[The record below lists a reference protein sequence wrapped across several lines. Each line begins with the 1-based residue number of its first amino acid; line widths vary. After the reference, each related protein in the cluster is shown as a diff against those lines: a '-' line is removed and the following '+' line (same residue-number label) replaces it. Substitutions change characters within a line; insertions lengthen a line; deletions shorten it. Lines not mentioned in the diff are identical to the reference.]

1 MKEIKLGKTLVGD
14 NHPVYIIAELSCNH
28 RGDKQIALDTIKA
41 MATSGADC
49 VKIQTTTPEGLTID
63 CDKDAFIFKGGT
75 LWDGRTLFDLYK
87 ETQTPYDWHQEMKDL
102 ALSLGLDFLSTPVS
116 KGAVDFLENLGIDF
130 YKVAG
135 YEIMD
140 IPLIEYIAKKGKPVI
155 FSTGLATKEDIEL
168 AIETCKSVGNDQY
181 IFLKCT
187 SAYPTK
193 WNQVDLNLIPKLKED
208 FNCII
213 GLSDHSL
220 GHLIPVT
227 SVAMGAK
234 IIEKHFILDKKLGGP
249 DVEFSMDPFE
259 FKEMVTQVRRTEEA
273 LGYNNYKIDED
284 VANSRKFARSLFVVK
299 DVKKD
304 DIVTEENVRSIRP
317 GIGIHPKHLKELLG
331 KSFKRDI
338 EFGTPMELNFVE
350 INFKP

>member
-41 MATSGADC
+41 MAESGANC

-63 CDKDAFIFKGGT
+63 CNKEEFVLKGGT

-102 ALSLGLDFLSTPVS
+102 TLSLGLDFFSTPVS
-116 KGAVDFLENLGIDF
+116 KGAVEFLENLGMDF

-140 IPLIEYIAKKGKPVI
+140 IPLIEHIAKLNKPII
-155 FSTGLATKEDIEL
+155 FSTGIATKEDIEL
-168 AIETCKSVGNDQY
+168 AIETCKSVGNNKY
-181 IFLKCT
+181 ILLKCT
-187 SAYPTK
+187 SAYPTD
-193 WNQVDLNLIPKLKED
+193 WNQVDLNLIPKLKKD
-208 FNCII
+208 FNCIV

-227 SVAMGAK
+227 SVALGAK

-249 DVEFSMDPFE
+249 DVEFSMDPSE
-259 FKEMVTQVRRTEEA
+259 FKKMVNEVRKTELA
-273 LGYNNYKIDED
+273 LGHSNYKLDKE
-284 VANSRKFARSLFVVK
+284 VVNSRKYARSLFVVK
-299 DVKKD
+299 DVKKG
-304 DIVTEENVRSIRP
+304 DIITEENVRSIRP
-317 GIGIHPKHLKELLG
+317 GIGLHPKYLKELIG
-331 KSFKRDI
+331 KSFKKDV
-338 EFGTPMELNFVE
+338 EYGTPMELNFV
-350 INFKP
+350 

>member
-1 MKEIKLGKTLVGD
+1 MKTIKLGKTLVGH
-14 NHPVYIIAELSCNH
+14 NYPVYIVAELSCNH

-41 MATSGADC
+41 MHESGANC
-49 VKIQTTTPEGLTID
+49 VKIQTTSPDKITID
-63 CDKDAFIFKGGT
+63 CDKDDFVIKGGT

-87 ETQTPYDWHQEMKDL
+87 ETHTPYKWHQELKDL
-102 ALSLGLDFLSTPVS
+102 ATSLGMDFFSSPFS
-116 KGAVDFLENLGIDF
+116 KYDVDFLEDLGVEF

-140 IPLIEYIAKKGKPVI
+140 IPLIEHIAKLGKPII

-193 WNQVDLNLIPKLKED
+193 WNQVDLSLIPQLKKD

-249 DVEFSMDPFE
+249 DVEFSMNPSE
-259 FKEMVTQVRRTEEA
+259 FKEMVNQVRRTEQA
-273 LGYNNYKIDED
+273 LGQNNYKLDKE
-284 VANSRKFARSLFVVK
+284 VANSRKYARSLFVVK
-299 DVKKD
+299 DVKKG
-304 DIVTEENVRSIRP
+304 DIITEENVRSIRP
-317 GIGIHPKHLKELLG
+317 GSGIHPKHLKALLG
-331 KSFKRDI
+331 KTFNRDI
-338 EFGTPMELNFVE
+338 EFGTAMELNFV
-350 INFKP
+350 

>member
-1 MKEIKLGKTLVGD
+1 MNELKLGKTLVGD

-41 MATSGADC
+41 MHQSGADC
-49 VKIQTTTPEGLTID
+49 VKLQTTSPDRITID
-63 CDKDAFIFKGGT
+63 CNKEPFVLKGGT
-75 LWDGRTLFDLYK
+75 IWDGRTLFDLYS
-87 ETQTPYDWHQEMKDL
+87 ETQTPYEWHRELKDL
-102 ALSLGLDFLSTPVS
+102 ANSLGMDFFSSPFS
-116 KGAVDFLENLGIDF
+116 KYDVDFLDDLGVEF

-135 YEIMD
+135 FEIMD
-140 IPLIEYIAKKGKPVI
+140 IPLIEHIAKKGKPII

-168 AIETCKSVGNDQY
+168 AIETCKLVGNNQY

-187 SAYPTK
+187 SAYPTN

-227 SVAMGAK
+227 SVAMGAR
-234 IIEKHFILDKKLGGP
+234 IIEKHFILNKKLGGP
-249 DVEFSMDPFE
+249 DVEFSMDPIE
-259 FKEMVTQVRRTEEA
+259 FKEMVIQVRRTELA
-273 LGYNNYKIDED
+273 LGHNNYKIDKE

-299 DVKKD
+299 DVRKGD
-304 DIVTEENVRSIRP
+304 VISEENVRSIRP
-317 GIGIHPKHLKELLG
+317 GTGIHPKYLKSLLG
-331 KSFKRDI
+331 KVFNRDI
-338 EFGTPMELNFVE
+338 EFGTAMELDF
-350 INFKP
+350 I

>member
-1 MKEIKLGKTLVGD
+1 MNELKLGKTLVGV

-41 MATSGADC
+41 MHQSGADC
-49 VKIQTTTPEGLTID
+49 VKLQTTSPDRITID
-63 CDKDAFIFKGGT
+63 CNKEPFVLKGGT
-75 LWDGRTLFDLYK
+75 IWDGRTLFDLYC
-87 ETQTPYDWHQEMKDL
+87 ETQTPYEWHRELKDL
-102 ALSLGLDFLSTPVS
+102 ANSLGMDFFSSPFS
-116 KGAVDFLENLGIDF
+116 KYDVDFLDDLGVEF

-140 IPLIEYIAKKGKPVI
+140 IPLIEHIAKKGKPVI

-168 AIETCKSVGNDQY
+168 AIETCKSVGNNQY

-187 SAYPTK
+187 SAYPTN

-249 DVEFSMDPFE
+249 DVEFSLDPIE
-259 FKEMVTQVRRTEEA
+259 FKEMVTQVRRTEQA
-273 LGYNNYKIDED
+273 LGHNNYKIDKD

-299 DVKKD
+299 DVKK
-304 DIVTEENVRSIRP
+304 RRCY
-317 GIGIHPKHLKELLG
+317 H
-331 KSFKRDI
+331 
-338 EFGTPMELNFVE
+338 
-350 INFKP
+350 

>member
-1 MKEIKLGKTLVGD
+1 MNELKLGKTLVGD

-41 MATSGADC
+41 MHQSGADC
-49 VKIQTTTPEGLTID
+49 VKLQTTSPDRITID
-63 CDKDAFIFKGGT
+63 CNKEPFMLKGGT
-75 LWDGRTLFDLYK
+75 IWDGRTLFDLYS
-87 ETQTPYDWHQEMKDL
+87 ETQTPYEWHRELKDL
-102 ALSLGLDFLSTPVS
+102 ANSLGMDFFSSPFS
-116 KGAVDFLENLGIDF
+116 KYDVDFLEDLGVEF

-140 IPLIEYIAKKGKPVI
+140 IPLIEHIAKKGKPII

-168 AIETCKSVGNDQY
+168 AIETCKLVGNNQY

-187 SAYPTK
+187 SAYPTN

-227 SVAMGAK
+227 SVAMGAR
-234 IIEKHFILDKKLGGP
+234 IIEKHFILNKKLGGP
-249 DVEFSMDPFE
+249 DVEFSMDPIE
-259 FKEMVTQVRRTEEA
+259 FKEMVIQVRRTELA
-273 LGYNNYKIDED
+273 LGHNNYKIDKE

-299 DVKKD
+299 NVTKGDV
-304 DIVTEENVRSIRP
+304 ISEENVRSIRP
-317 GIGIHPKHLKELLG
+317 GTGIHPKHLKSLLG
-331 KSFKRDI
+331 KVFNRDI
-338 EFGTPMELNFVE
+338 EFGTAMELDF
-350 INFKP
+350 I

>member
-1 MKEIKLGKTLVGD
+1 MKTIKLGKTLVGH
-14 NHPVYIIAELSCNH
+14 NCPVYIVAELSCNH

-41 MATSGADC
+41 MHESGANC
-49 VKIQTTTPEGLTID
+49 VKIQTTSADKITLD
-63 CDKDAFIFKGGT
+63 CDKDAFVIKGGT

-87 ETQTPYDWHQEMKDL
+87 ETHTPYKWQQELKDL
-102 ALSLGLDFLSTPVS
+102 ATSLGMDFFSSPFS
-116 KGAVDFLENLGIDF
+116 KYDVDFLEDLGVEF

-140 IPLIEYIAKKGKPVI
+140 IPLIEHIAKLGKPII

-168 AIETCKSVGNDQY
+168 AIKTCKSVGNDQY

-208 FNCII
+208 FNCIV

-249 DVEFSMDPFE
+249 DVEFSMDPSE
-259 FKEMVTQVRRTEEA
+259 FKEMVTQVRRTEQA
-273 LGYNNYKIDED
+273 LGHNNYKIDKE
-284 VANSRKFARSLFVVK
+284 VANSRKYARSLFVVK

-304 DIVTEENVRSIRP
+304 DIITEENVRSIRP
-317 GIGIHPKHLKELLG
+317 GVGIHPKYLKELLG
-331 KSFKRDI
+331 KSFNRDI
-338 EFGTPMELNFVE
+338 EFGTPMELKFV
-350 INFKP
+350 